1 MNFSAV
7 ILAGGQSRRMGTDK
21 AWLKRDGK
29 TLLERQIELLQSL
42 RASEVFIS
50 GRPDTDYT
58 RFGLPVLR
66 DLAADSGP
74 LGGIERALEAAAQ
87 PLLLVLAVDMAEM
100 TLETLSELTSRCGP
114 ARGVV
119 PRVNGRVEPL
129 AAVYPKTA
137 WPDAVAI
144 LTRGSK
150 SATAFASKC
159 VESGQAHFHDFG
171 QGDAACF
178 KSWNVSEDFSTA
190 NDRE

>member
-21 AWLKRDGK
+21 AWLKHDGK
-29 TLLERQIELLQSL
+29 TLLERQIALVQSL
-42 RASEVFIS
+42 GAFEVFVS
-50 GRPDTDYT
+50 GRPDTDYS

-66 DLAADSGP
+66 DRMGDSGP
-74 LGGIERALEAAAQ
+74 LGGIERALESAAQ

-100 TLETLSELTSRCGP
+100 TMAILRELATRCEP
-114 ARGVV
+114 RGIV

-137 WPDAVAI
+137 WPDALTL

-150 SATAFASKC
+150 SPTAFANIC
-159 VESGQAHFHDFG
+159 VESGQANFHDFSDC
-171 QGDAACF
+171 DAVRF
-178 KSWNVSEDFSTA
+178 KSWNAPGDIACE
-190 NDRE
+190 